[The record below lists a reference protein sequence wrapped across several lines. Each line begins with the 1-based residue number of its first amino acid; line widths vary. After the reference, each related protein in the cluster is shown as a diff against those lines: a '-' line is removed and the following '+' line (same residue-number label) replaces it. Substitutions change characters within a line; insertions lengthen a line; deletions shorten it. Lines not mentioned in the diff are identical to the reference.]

1 MKIIYFDFE
10 TTDKRSVEIVS
21 IGAIELDS
29 LSSLELLI
37 VPAEGILSP
46 EASRI
51 NGGITMDRLEHL
63 YKHEDAFLPED
74 GLRRFMDFISSQRK
88 RLENPMVLC
97 AHNNFL
103 FHAKVLVN
111 NLRRFKVPIP
121 RNVFLMDSIDIMTEI
136 KQQSKDHTNDFY

>member
-63 YKHEDAFLPED
+63 YKHEDAFLPEYLS
-74 GLRRFMDFISSQRK
+74 GSE
-88 RLENPMVLC
+88 RLD
-97 AHNNFL
+97 
-103 FHAKVLVN
+103 
-111 NLRRFKVPIP
+111 
-121 RNVFLMDSIDIMTEI
+121 LMTTAQDLTWYDQ
-136 KQQSKDHTNDFY
+136 KYF